1 MASKKE
7 RILEIEDY
15 LKELYPVADAGYGWS
30 HSEIQ
35 ELEAELKNL
44 KGTTRKKRGGKVGM
58 SKKQSGH
65 NRLY

>member
-15 LKELYPVADAGYGWS
+15 LPELRVEADSGRGWADDR
-30 HSEIQ
+30 IK
-35 ELEAELKNL
+35 ELEAELKKL
-44 KGTTRKKRGGKVGM
+44 KGTTKKRKGGKVGM